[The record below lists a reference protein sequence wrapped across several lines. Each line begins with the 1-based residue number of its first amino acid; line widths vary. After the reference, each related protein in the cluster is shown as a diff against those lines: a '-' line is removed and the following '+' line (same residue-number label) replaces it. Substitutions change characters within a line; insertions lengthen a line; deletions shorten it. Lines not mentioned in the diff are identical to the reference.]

1 MQKKLG
7 FPTFGPP
14 VFLSGPTVFF
24 TGPRED
30 VDDFYTVSDIFILPT
45 HYEPFSNVVLEAMN
59 FENAV
64 FTTRQNGASEIVDD
78 YFIMDKPEDFSIVE
92 RVNDLLNN
100 QVKLQ
105 KIKHENRVKS
115 KQFSIENNLSET
127 LKIINE
133 VIN

>member
-1 MQKKLG
+1 
-7 FPTFGPP
+7 
-14 VFLSGPTVFF
+14 
-24 TGPRED
+24 
-30 VDDFYTVSDIFILPT
+30 
-45 HYEPFSNVVLEAMN
+45 MN

-64 FTTRQNGASEIVDD
+64 FTTRQNGASEILDD

-92 RVNDLLNN
+92 RISDLLNN
-100 QVKLQ
+100 QAKLQ

>member
-1 MQKKLG
+1 M
-7 FPTFGPP
+7 
-14 VFLSGPTVFF
+14 
-24 TGPRED
+24 
-30 VDDFYTVSDIFILPT
+30 
-45 HYEPFSNVVLEAMN
+45 VLESMN

-64 FTTRQNGASEIVDD
+64 FTTRQNGASEIIDD
-78 YFIMDKPEDFSIVE
+78 YFIMDRPEDFSIVE

-100 QVKLQ
+100 KTKLQ